1 MTVIN
6 EKPVKKIVAYALR
19 RDTSTGKRTQ
29 MRDWRVTVQFIDGSV
44 WNDGGHCTKK
54 AALAYATRYAR

>member
-6 EKPVKKIVAYALR
+6 EKPVKKIEAYSCR

-29 MRDWRVTVQFIDGSV
+29 MRDWRVTVQFVDGSV
-44 WNDGGHCTKK
+44 WNDGGHGTKN
-54 AALAYATRYAR
+54 AAIAYANRYAR